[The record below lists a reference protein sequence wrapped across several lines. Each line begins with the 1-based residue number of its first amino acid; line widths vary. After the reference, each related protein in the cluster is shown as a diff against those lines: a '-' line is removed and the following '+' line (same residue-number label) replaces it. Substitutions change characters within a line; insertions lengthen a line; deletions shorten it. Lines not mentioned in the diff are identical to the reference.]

1 MIIPQLKTLDITSE
15 EEVLLRTTATW
26 MYKYMIRLSLD
37 PAGRLYSDSLVDR
50 QDDAKKIDEVI
61 AGGMDRLRPVIKQ
74 DFFEKIYDIVVDEA
88 NRTNDKDVVLLW
100 IRMLDSL
107 KYVLS
112 ITKRFRGN
120 PFVSSISS
128 KLARIELTKRGLW
141 KAK

>member
-1 MIIPQLKTLDITSE
+1 
-15 EEVLLRTTATW
+15 